1 MNIVF
6 REQGIPSLIADDSIE
21 ASQSR
26 PFPAVN
32 KGEVRGVITIPSI
45 SSYGEPKED
54 TPFLKWM
61 NAKTQAAI
69 VREQNDK
76 NVLRRK
82 WKEKLGGVDV
92 FLPYFKAKEVEDY
105 VKDKFS
111 VRLRGLRGRPEFKD
125 NQIRYIFRVRF

>member
-1 MNIVF
+1 MRTILAVAHIVVF
-6 REQGIPSLIADDSIE
+6 AGIFALAVWPAEVTEREQGIPSLIADDSIE

-76 NVLRRK
+76 N
-82 WKEKLGGVDV
+82 W
-92 FLPYFKAKEVEDY
+92 
-105 VKDKFS
+105 
-111 VRLRGLRGRPEFKD
+111 
-125 NQIRYIFRVRF
+125 